1 MQRCGVVVLDHT
13 YRLAIDGAGHLN
25 ANRFVQ
31 QIQRMRAEH
40 LLEDEILS
48 KPRAIRGCR
57 LFAHVNDST
66 AVDATSWERSKM
78 G

>member
-13 YRLAIDGAGHLN
+13 DRLAIDGAGHLN

-40 LLEDEILS
+40 LLEDEIFS

-66 AVDATSWERSKM
+66 AVDATS
-78 G
+78 

>member
-1 MQRCGVVVLDHT
+1 MVLDHT

-40 LLEDEILS
+40 LLEDEIFS